1 MYRFLDTGLEA
12 CSFAPFVYAK
22 SEMLSSFVSHLLPFL
37 VSISLFASSSSRDSE
52 VGVVSSLRIGRP
64 GIGILESSLRIGRP
78 GIRILE
84 SSLRIGRPG
93 IRILE
98 SSLRIGRPGIGI
110 LESSLRIGRPG
121 IGILERAN
129 DFSVLQNF
137 YTGSG
142 DHPTFCSMGTGINW
156 LRSNEDL
163 LWPSTAEVEIVWRY
177 TSTSPVCCHSLY
189 KKKFYFSPVIF
200 IV

>member
-93 IRILE
+93 I
-98 SSLRIGRPGIGI
+98 
-110 LESSLRIGRPG
+110 
-121 IGILERAN
+121 GILERAN